1 MCKVAASLIGLKQK
15 QADEGA
21 TYDEVDVVGVSYGQS
36 FKDSS
41 AFASYITQNE
51 LLELVDNVFA
61 PLAVDENFSRL
72 SVEQAQR
79 NFN

>member
-1 MCKVAASLIGLKQK
+1 MGLNKK

-21 TYDEVDVVGVSYGQS
+21 TYDEVDVVGVSYGQA

-51 LLELVDNVFA
+51 LLELVDNVFV

-72 SVEQAQR
+72 SVEQTQR